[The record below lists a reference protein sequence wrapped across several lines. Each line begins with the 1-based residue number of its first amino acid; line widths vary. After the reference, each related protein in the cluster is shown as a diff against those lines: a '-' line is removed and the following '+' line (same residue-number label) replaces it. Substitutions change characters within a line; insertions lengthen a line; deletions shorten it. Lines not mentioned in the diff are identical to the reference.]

1 MAMTRTKDDQFQQVW
16 KKCRSAL
23 VGAGFFSLFV
33 NVLQLAVPLYM
44 MQVFDRVLSSGS
56 MPTLIYLSLIAGGA
70 LLTMALLD
78 MVRTRIAH
86 RTGNWFESTLSTPVF
101 TAGLNYA
108 LDRRVQATDS
118 TRDLGTVRGFLTSP
132 GLFSLLDAPWVPPY
146 LLVVF
151 LLHPVLGFVA
161 TIGAVILIVLAVL
174 NEVLTRGPMRDA
186 SGVQREA
193 IRRSASAHRHPEA
206 IDAMGMMPAVAGRW
220 AAINAQVLN
229 IQGRAADRSATI
241 SAVSKFVRMGV
252 QLAVLGVGAALV
264 VHQEMTAGA
273 MIAGSI
279 LMGRALAPVE
289 QAIGG
294 WKTLIMAQ
302 HALARVRQLF
312 QEAPIRNSGMSLPA
326 PRGEISVENV
336 SLAFPPSKRLVLND
350 VSFALE
356 PGTAL
361 AVTGPSAA
369 GKSALARLLIGT
381 WKPSGGVVRLDGAD
395 VYAWD
400 RAQFGRHIGYLPQD
414 IELYGGTVRE
424 NIGRMDPTADPMDV
438 VKAAKT
444 ADCHDMIL
452 RLPEG
457 YDTHVGDAGVVLSGG
472 QRQRIALARAV
483 YGDPRLVVLDE
494 PDSNLDRAGEESLLR
509 AIQNMKDRGATVII
523 IAHRGGVLKVADK
536 VLLLR
541 DGEVEL
547 FEYAARAFGRMAADR
562 AASAP
567 ANDVPAATVAA
578 AGRPAPATIRRSNG
592 TA

>member
-16 KKCRSAL
+16 TKCRRAL

-56 MPTLIYLSLIAGGA
+56 MPTLIYLSLIAAGA

-101 TAGLNYA
+101 TAGLTYA

-132 GLFSLLDAPWVPPY
+132 SLFSLLDAPWVPPY

-151 LLHPVLGFVA
+151 LLHPVLGVVA
-161 TIGAVILIVLAVL
+161 TIGAVVLIVLAVL
-174 NEVLTRGPMRDA
+174 NEVLTRRPMREA

-193 IRRSASAHRHPEA
+193 IRRSTSAQRHPEA

-220 AAINAQVLN
+220 AAINTQVLE

-264 VHQEMTAGA
+264 VQQEMTAGA

-302 HALARVRQLF
+302 QALARLRQLF

-326 PRGEISVENV
+326 PRGEVSVENV
-336 SLAFPPSKRLVLND
+336 SLVFPPSKRLVLNN
-350 VSFALE
+350 VTFALE

-395 VYAWD
+395 VYNWD
-400 RAQFGRHIGYLPQD
+400 RTQFGRHVGYLPQD

-424 NIGRMDPTADPMDV
+424 NIGRMDPAADPMDV

-457 YDTHVGDAGVVLSGG
+457 YDTHIGDAGVVLSGG

-509 AIQNMKDRGATVII
+509 AIQNMKERGATVII

-547 FEYAARAFGRMAADR
+547 FEFAARAFGRMAAGVADR

-567 ANDVPAATVAA
+567 ANDVAAATT
-578 AGRPAPATIRRSNG
+578 GRPAPATVRRSNG
-592 TA
+592 AA